1 MKLGLKNNE
10 VVIVPYNQEWEIEFN
25 GVRQEILKN
34 INLNCNC
41 IEHVG
46 STAIKGIKAKPIID
60 ILIGVDDISKLD
72 DSFFNQ
78 LKKLG
83 FYRLRIQKHDEIVC
97 AKFID
102 NTFEIKTHIIHL
114 VNFNQKKWNDLILF
128 RDILRTH
135 DNIKKQYENI
145 KQTFL
150 ENNLNEITAYTD
162 YKENFVKD
170 TLKNYRE

>member
-1 MKLGLKNNE
+1 MIHIKLGLKNNE

-25 GVRQEILKN
+25 RVRQEILKN
-34 INLNCNC
+34 INLNCNR

-60 ILIGVDDISKLD
+60 ILIGVDDISKLE

-83 FYRLRIQKHDEIVC
+83 FYRLRVQKHDEIVC

-102 NTFEIKTHIIHL
+102 DTFEIKTHII
-114 VNFNQKKWNDLILF
+114 
-128 RDILRTH
+128 
-135 DNIKKQYENI
+135 
-145 KQTFL
+145 
-150 ENNLNEITAYTD
+150 
-162 YKENFVKD
+162 
-170 TLKNYRE
+170 

>member
-10 VVIVPYNQEWEIEFN
+10 VVIVPYNQEWKIEFN
-25 GVRQEILKN
+25 RVRQEILKN
-34 INLNCNC
+34 ININCNC

-78 LKKLG
+78 LKKIG
-83 FYRLRIQKHDEIVC
+83 FYRLRVQKHDEIVC

-102 NTFEIKTHIIHL
+102 NTFEFKTHIIHL

-150 ENNLNEITAYTD
+150 ENNLNEITAYTA

-170 TLKNYRE
+170 TLNNYRE